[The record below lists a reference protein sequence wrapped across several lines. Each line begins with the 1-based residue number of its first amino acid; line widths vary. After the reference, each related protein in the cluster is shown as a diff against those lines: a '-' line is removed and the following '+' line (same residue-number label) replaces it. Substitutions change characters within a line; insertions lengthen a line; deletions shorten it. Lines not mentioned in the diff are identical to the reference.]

1 MKKVLALI
9 FVLSVAAAC
18 CACGQ
23 SENNEVSANTTGIS
37 KSEYNQLS
45 IGMSY
50 IEVGNIIGGAGDK
63 IGTEK
68 SGDSLIYTY
77 KFDGEITGYAELK
90 FETDALGQMKL
101 VSLKEN
107 DLS

>member
-1 MKKVLALI
+1 MKKVLALLC
-9 FVLSVAAAC
+9 VLSMAVMC

-23 SENNEVSANTTGIS
+23 SESSDISVNTTGIS

-50 IEVGNIIGGAGDK
+50 IEVGNIIGGAGEK

-68 SGDSLIYTY
+68 SDDGLIYTY
-77 KFDGEITGYAELK
+77 KFSGERTGYAELE

-101 VSLKEN
+101 ISLKEN

>member
-9 FVLSVAAAC
+9 MVLSMAVVC
-18 CACGQ
+18 CSCGQ
-23 SENNEVSANTTGIS
+23 SESNEVSVDTTGIS

-45 IGMSY
+45 IGMTY

-68 SGDSLIYTY
+68 SGESLIYTY
-77 KFDGEITGYAELK
+77 KFNGERTGYAELK
-90 FETDALGQMKL
+90 FETDTLGQMKL
-101 VSLKEN
+101 ISLKEN